1 MDVVL
6 TFLATVVAGIVAG
19 VAVHIICKWLDNIH
33 RDRYPLRFRCAELKG
48 NPGDHT
54 SGVSS
59 LLSLCQYGCHSF
71 HSWHNDYSTSCW

>member
-33 RDRYPLRFRCAELKG
+33 RDR
-48 NPGDHT
+48 
-54 SGVSS
+54 
-59 LLSLCQYGCHSF
+59 
-71 HSWHNDYSTSCW
+71 